1 MRKQTTFLKVRDC
14 NLLKVRGQK
23 IFIPLFRQNLPI
35 THLLNVLNLQNI
47 AVVGTRK
54 SAFSRFENVFFF
66 YIRLYACL
74 CANDIPKSCK
84 FRFKIGQNSKCKLRF
99 ELVTYYLSRGTASSR
114 ALTRERQSISQT
126 QLFFPSSL
134 GWPAQKE

>member
-1 MRKQTTFLKVRDC
+1 MCYSVAKSETKKQNWLYIYIS
-14 NLLKVRGQK
+14 
-23 IFIPLFRQNLPI
+23 IFICVIRSTEKVHILRNLAAGYPKKISDFR
-35 THLLNVLNLQNI
+35 
-47 AVVGTRK
+47 
-54 SAFSRFENVFFF
+54 FFFF